1 MWTAS
6 YKKEAEAS
14 RKNLTATEGLLE
26 AALSFMG
33 KDVAAFH
40 AEVHAAAH
48 MDKRTLVTAE
58 REGPTEQ
65 PAKRQKKYGYSPCR
79 WGFA

>member
-14 RKNLTATEGLLE
+14 RKKLTATEGLLE

-33 KDVAAFH
+33 KDVAAFQ
-40 AEVHAAAH
+40 AEVHAAAAAH
-48 MDKRTLVTAE
+48 KDKRTLVTAE
-58 REGPTEQ
+58 AEDPTEQ
-65 PAKRQKKYGYSPCR
+65 QAKRQKNS
-79 WGFA
+79 

>member
-14 RKNLTATEGLLE
+14 RKKLTATEGLLG

-40 AEVHAAAH
+40 AEVHKRALVAAEG
-48 MDKRTLVTAE
+48 AE
-58 REGPTEQ
+58 VEDPTEQ
-65 PAKRQKKYGYSPCR
+65 PAKRLKKS
-79 WGFA
+79 

>member
-14 RKNLTATEGLLE
+14 RKKLTATEGLLE

-40 AEVHAAAH
+40 AEVH
-48 MDKRTLVTAE
+48 KRALVE
-58 REGPTEQ
+58 DPTVP
-65 PAKRQKKYGYSPCR
+65 PAKRQKKS
-79 WGFA
+79 

>member
-14 RKNLTATEGLLE
+14 RKKLTATEGLLE

-40 AEVHAAAH
+40 AEVHAAAAAH
-48 MDKRTLVTAE
+48 KDKRKAE
-58 REGPTEQ
+58 DPTEQ
-65 PAKRQKKYGYSPCR
+65 QAKRQKNS
-79 WGFA
+79 